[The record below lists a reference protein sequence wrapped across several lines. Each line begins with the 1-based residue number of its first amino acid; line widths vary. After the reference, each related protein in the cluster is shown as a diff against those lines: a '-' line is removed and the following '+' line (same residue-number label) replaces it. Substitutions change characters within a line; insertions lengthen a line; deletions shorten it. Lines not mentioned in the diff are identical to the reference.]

1 MGQRVE
7 EAETVCVD
15 KVQTLPTQDQTMD
28 IWYVW
33 ERNIQISWGRE
44 AAEDRVK
51 VKASTR
57 TLLEITHLAVGAD
70 GKAWITTTHD
80 KGW

>member
-7 EAETVCVD
+7 QAEIVCVS
-15 KVQTLPTQDQTMD
+15 KEQTLPTQDQTMD
-28 IWYVW
+28 IWYMW
-33 ERNIQISWGRE
+33 ERNIQISWGEE
-44 AAEDRVK
+44 AAEDRMK

-57 TLLEITHLAVGAD
+57 TLPEITHLAGEAD
-70 GKAWITTTHD
+70 GKAWITTTSD